1 MCIGMQ
7 ERDESWKKDFSL
19 WPYGVCHQVVPSSKL
34 FDPTTW
40 AESTGQL
47 AEDWMY
53 PADAYPETSWEK
65 VANDEMWNAK
75 ISTAFFMYQQGTSIE
90 GMRTKV
96 PFLVKSYELYK
107 RAIDKHK
114 GKNYPAF
121 WHKNIALAAEKL
133 IHFEG
138 HQYSQKNMCE
148 ESIKHFEIYLQ
159 SDSQDG
165 DRPSIEAA
173 VKTLKGRLNMLK
185 QLDQVA
191 ETTENLIKRSVP

>member
-19 WPYGVCHQVVPSSKL
+19 WPYGVCHKVVPTNKL
-34 FDPTTW
+34 FDPVRW
-40 AESTGQL
+40 SESTGQL
-47 AEDWMY
+47 AEDWTY

-90 GMRTKV
+90 GISTKI

-114 GKNYPAF
+114 GKNYPPF

-133 IHFEG
+133 IHFQG
-138 HQYSQKNMCE
+138 HQYSPKE
-148 ESIKHFEIYLQ
+148 H
-159 SDSQDG
+159 
-165 DRPSIEAA
+165 
-173 VKTLKGRLNMLK
+173 V
-185 QLDQVA
+185 
-191 ETTENLIKRSVP
+191 